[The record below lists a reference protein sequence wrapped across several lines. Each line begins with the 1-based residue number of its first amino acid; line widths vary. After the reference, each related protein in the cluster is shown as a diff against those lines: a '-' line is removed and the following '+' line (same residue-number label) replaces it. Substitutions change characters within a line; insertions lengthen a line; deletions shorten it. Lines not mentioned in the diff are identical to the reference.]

1 MVTKETLTKY
11 CDLVDYITETE
22 VRIKRIKSDIERIN
36 KRLNAIENGEK
47 VSDKVYGGE
56 GGWQGFIIEGIPV
69 PEHEQC
75 KTALLTKRLRLK
87 DEHAVLAEQGNDLHD
102 LGHDISAQIV
112 ELVDKQGDA
121 LVHAAEDGVDP
132 FGCTRNDRNVKHGKA
147 PLVLYDKLFYHMI
160 RPKVHKKLKKTYARP
175 QNIASAPGNTAVYS

>member
-87 DEHAVLAEQGNDLHD
+87 DEHAVLAEHKAMLDSQK
-102 LGHDISAQIV
+102 V
-112 ELVDKQGDA
+112 EVQRFLM
-121 LVHAAEDGVDP
+121 
-132 FGCTRNDRNVKHGKA
+132 NVKDPHIKRIIS
-147 PLVLYDKLFYHMI
+147 F
-160 RPKVHKKLKKTYARP
+160 R
-175 QNIASAPGNTAVYS
+175 